1 MIINFAIF
9 ILFLCVVITTLLM
22 LWQKNTIKKLIFL
35 NTLNSLSV
43 LTICTLS
50 AYSANDYYLVL
61 DIIYFLLTSLETIE
75 YLKYYIQ
82 KKK

>member
-1 MIINFAIF
+1 
-9 ILFLCVVITTLLM
+9 M